1 MKDAFKHYFD
11 VRYLITLKEIATIGT
26 FSGAAKNLEMTQG
39 AVSNQIKI
47 LEKTFNIKIFE
58 RNSNGVALTSEGA
71 SLLAQSYKLQ
81 KMMEETYNLFG
92 ISSDGKVRTI
102 RVSSGQIA
110 AITCVPEAIKS
121 FRKAE
126 KDVEFLLETANALT
140 CLLDLQDDRADVA
153 VVGSVDFNEFK
164 NRDAY
169 IVNKLF
175 ERDIVAIVPPDHNL
189 ARREKVS
196 LDELLKYQ
204 FIGRRYGSA
213 VQSRV
218 DDILRRRTDA
228 RNKARSGL
236 FFENSSSII
245 SAVSEGY
252 GVSVIADV
260 QVRQFEKKGLVKTIK
275 LDPPLPKIA
284 IYGVMK
290 KNCPYPLAH
299 QFFNLLTKFKAGD
312 V

>member
-1 MKDAFKHYFD
+1 M
-11 VRYLITLKEIATIGT
+11 
-26 FSGAAKNLEMTQG
+26 
-39 AVSNQIKI
+39 
-47 LEKTFNIKIFE
+47 
-58 RNSNGVALTSEGA
+58 
-71 SLLAQSYKLQ
+71 
-81 KMMEETYNLFG
+81 
-92 ISSDGKVRTI
+92 
-102 RVSSGQIA
+102 
-110 AITCVPEAIKS
+110 
-121 FRKAE
+121 
-126 KDVEFLLETANALT
+126 
-140 CLLDLQDDRADVA
+140 
-153 VVGSVDFNEFK
+153 
-164 NRDAY
+164 
-169 IVNKLF
+169 
-175 ERDIVAIVPPDHNL
+175 
-189 ARREKVS
+189 
-196 LDELLKYQ
+196 
-204 FIGRRYGSA
+204 
-213 VQSRV
+213 